1 MDKQILSQ
9 TSVELSH
16 LIKSKNLSPVELTSA
31 YLNEIEQSN
40 PRKNIYIT
48 VSKELAQDQAQQAE
62 SEIMNGNYRG
72 PLHGIPFS
80 CKDLF
85 FTKGIKTTG
94 GSRVLKDFIPRYD
107 ATVIQHLFNSGAI
120 LLGKTNMHEFAY
132 GATGENPYY
141 GTVANPYDETRNAG
155 GSSSG
160 SAAAVASGN
169 AVFSLGTDTGGSV
182 RAPSALCGVVGLKP
196 TYGLIS
202 LHGVVPYCWSL
213 DHFGV
218 STRTIHD
225 AALVLESVSNQTKP
239 EFKNQGSSSPKEL
252 RIGIPRSFFF
262 ENAED
267 EILNR
272 TESIIN
278 SLKAD
283 GYDVVDVKSPN
294 LDYSRTV
301 SLLIQLPEV
310 LSYHSRYFKDKQD
323 LYGMDI
329 LAGMAVGQFI
339 LSEHYVRAKRIAELY
354 KKQVE
359 NIFKEVDVLL
369 TPSGPITAP
378 LIDQVNITTAGR
390 TEAKG
395 NAITRFTSFF
405 NITGNPAVSIP
416 SGMNSK
422 GLPMGVQLIGKH
434 YREKDILHVGT
445 AIENIVKTIPGQPD
459 KTGATC

>member
-9 TSVELSH
+9 SSIELSK
-16 LIKSKNLSPVELTSA
+16 LVKNKDLSPVELTSA

-40 PRKNIYIT
+40 PDKNIYIT
-48 VSKELAQDQAQQAE
+48 VSKELAQEQAQQAE
-62 SEIMNGNYRG
+62 SEIMKGNYRG

-94 GSRVLKDFIPRYD
+94 GSRVLQDFIPHYD
-107 ATVIQHLFNSGAI
+107 ATVIQHLFKSGAI

-141 GTVANPYDETRNAG
+141 GTVANPYDKTRNAG

-160 SAAAVASGN
+160 SAAAVASGC

-196 TYGLIS
+196 TYGTIS

-218 STRTIHD
+218 STKTVHD
-225 AALVLESVSNQTKP
+225 AALILDSVSRQTSL
-239 EFKNQGSSSPKEL
+239 EFDYQNINYPKNL

-262 ENAED
+262 ENMED

-272 TESIIN
+272 TETIIT
-278 SLKAD
+278 SLKAE
-283 GYDVVDVKSPN
+283 GHNVVEVKSPN

-310 LSYHSRYFKDKQD
+310 LSYHSKYFKEKQD

-354 KKQVE
+354 KKQVD
-359 NIFKEVDVLL
+359 NIFKEIDVLL
-369 TPSGPITAP
+369 TPSCPITAP
-378 LIDQVNITTAGR
+378 LIDQVNITTAGK

-422 GLPMGVQLIGKH
+422 GLPMGVQVIGKH
-434 YREKDILHVGT
+434 YREKDILNLGLT
-445 AIENIVKTIPGQPD
+445 IENIVKSISLQPD
-459 KTGATC
+459 KEYGPC